1 MAIFDKEHIGD
12 NQEKAWRP
20 FNNSH
25 FTDGINDFGYYG
37 NSGAGLWSGQPIHNF
52 FNIDKAFSASFWC
65 TPILGNNG
73 LAFPLHITDA
83 LSSQAFFIGN
93 IGLRL
98 GQTQNFVVFTP
109 LVLQNITQHIVIT
122 YTGNSQPNGVKLY
135 VNSVDLATIGQ
146 INVIDYGTRVI
157 NTYIQNY
164 YQRQT
169 DDPLNYFTSKIA
181 DFRFFADQ
189 VLTPQEVRKLYHG
202 NWETDLVGRTE
213 LLRLPMTLPS
223 HFATNTP
230 AGLCTALDIS
240 GNANNLIIEGQGTTP
255 TTPLFY

>member
-20 FNNSH
+20 FTNSH

-37 NSGAGLWSGQPIHNF
+37 NSGAGLWSGQPIHEF
-52 FNIDKAFSASFWC
+52 FNINKAFTASFWC
-65 TPILGNNG
+65 TPSLAAAGF
-73 LAFPLHITDA
+73 AFPLHVTKSQTPVPSIYLA
-83 LSSQAFFIGN
+83 NLGLSF
-93 IGLRL
+93 
-98 GQTQNFVVFTP
+98 GQVDNFRVLANFT
-109 LVLQNITQHIVIT
+109 LKSTHHVCFTFN
-122 YTGNSQPNGVKLY
+122 GSSQPNGVKIY
-135 VNSVDLATIGQ
+135 INGVDLASIGQ
-146 INVIDYGTRVI
+146 ISIVDFGVRVI
-157 NTYIQNY
+157 NTYIANY
-164 YQRQT
+164 YQRQS
-169 DDPLNYFTSKIA
+169 DDPLTYFTSKIA
-181 DFRFFADQ
+181 DLRFFANQ
-189 VLTPQEVRKLYHG
+189 VLTPQEVRQLYHG

-230 AGLCTALDIS
+230 AGLCSALDIS